1 MTDELDNPIY
11 SQEEINAARDEL
23 KNMTPEDLL
32 ALRGDLN
39 RALNNATLPEAVS
52 VCWTEVYTAKG
63 GKINLTCRGVSG
75 RQALDELADAM
86 RYARDTYGMTNLRP
100 EAPAIE
106 SSEPQ
111 YVPVG
116 DAQPTINPVGNI
128 KIDDIQITS
137 ITRERKRDGKGDFLR
152 VKGGIYTRYGAPAY
166 DNSYPQGFDISKL
179 TYGIEVSPPVGMHNA
194 KVQAD
199 VDQDGKL
206 SHAKVIQFS

>member
-1 MTDELDNPIY
+1 MSDELNNPIY

-39 RALNNATLPEAVS
+39 RALNNTTLPEAVS
-52 VCWTEVYTAKG
+52 VCWTELYTAKG

-86 RYARDTYGMTNLRP
+86 RYARDAFGMTNLRP
-100 EAPAIE
+100 EAPVIE
-106 SSEPQ
+106 STEPQ
-111 YVPVG
+111 YVSVG
-116 DAQPTINPVGNI
+116 GVSETPTPTNI
-128 KIDDIQITS
+128 KVDEISVTS

-152 VKGGIYTRYGAPAY
+152 VKGGMYTRFGAPAY
-166 DNSYPQGFDISKL
+166 DQVYPQGFDITKL
-179 TYGIEVSPPVGMHNA
+179 TYGIEVTPPVGMHNA
-194 KVQAD
+194 KIQAD